1 MTMETESHSGIDLL
15 HADITRL
22 EDVVDKQALAQV
34 CRSFF
39 DLFGISI
46 RVFSRAGSMLSDV
59 HEERA
64 ICRYVNSLPNG
75 RRSCSTIVTA
85 VKDLDPENGPIFHTC
100 FTGAVYR
107 VVPIEYHGRRVGRFV
122 VGPYLPA
129 ELKEI
134 PRSLVVLDDALDAEA
149 ARLHLAEMP
158 RVRAETVERIT
169 AHLGGIVDLLLFSSH
184 RAQLASE
191 MHIASVRESYR
202 ELAEKNARLQTAYDK
217 LKELDKLKSNFL
229 ATVSH
234 ELRTPLTSIIGYS
247 EMLESG
253 MAGDLGD
260 EQKEFVET
268 IRSKGEHL
276 LSLIT
281 SMLDLGRLEQGSM
294 KLKLE
299 PLDPRALVQDVAKTL
314 TPQAAKKNIKFSVHA
329 AEGLGTIAADAV
341 RLRQVLFNLTEN
353 AIKFTPDGGVVHLG
367 ATESEMESG
376 DGGFGAVLL
385 GAPRR
390 AVAFTVRDTG
400 IGMPEGELSKIF
412 DAFYQ
417 IDGSATREHG
427 GAGIGLSIVKRMT
440 EMHGGEVKVKS
451 EVGKGTTFTVE
462 IPEPEEEVT

>member
-1 MTMETESHSGIDLL
+1 MESDAHSAIDLM

-39 DLFGISI
+39 ELFGISI
-46 RVFSRAGSMLSDV
+46 RVFSKAGSMLADV

-64 ICRYVNSLPNG
+64 ICRYVNSLASG
-75 RRSCSTIVTA
+75 RKACSTIVTG
-85 VKDLDPENGPIFHTC
+85 VKDLDPEQGPVFQPC

-134 PRSLVVLDDALDAEA
+134 PRSLLVIDQGIDAEA
-149 ARLHLAEMP
+149 ARTHLAEMP

-169 AHLGGIVDLLLFSSH
+169 THLGGIVDLLLFSSH

-191 MHIASVRESYR
+191 MHIASVRENYR
-202 ELAEKNARLQTAYDK
+202 ELAEKNARLQSAYDK

-268 IRSKGEHL
+268 IRTKGEHL

-281 SMLDLGRLEQGSM
+281 SMLDLGRLEQGTM
-294 KLKLE
+294 KLKLD
-299 PLDPRALVQDVAKTL
+299 PLDPRALIAEVAKTL
-314 TPQAAKKNIKFSVHA
+314 TPQAAKKSIKFDVRT
-329 AEGLGTIAADAV
+329 EGDIRVIEADAV

-353 AIKFTPDGGVVHLG
+353 AIKFTPEGGVVYLG
-367 ATESEMESG
+367 AKEAELESSA
-376 DGGFGAVLL
+376 GGFGAVLL
-385 GAPRR
+385 DAPKR
-390 AVAFTVRDTG
+390 AIAFTVRDTG
-400 IGMPEGELSKIF
+400 IGMPESELSRIF

-440 EMHGGEVKVKS
+440 EMHGGEVSVAS
-451 EVGKGTTFTVE
+451 VVGKGTTFTVL
-462 IPEPEEEVT
+462 IPEPEEDVT